1 MDLHNYITMIKGEAG
16 IPHSI
21 RVGRFTVK
29 SYLVKMAAQ
38 VEQHRWL
45 VLDLQQKTMSWF
57 VDNNAQVETPEGRQP
72 IHDDRLVSA
81 ALVSV
86 YDELIA
92 EGKMRV
98 GQAKSAVIPP
108 VDPLAAISS

>member
-1 MDLHNYITMIKGEAG
+1 MPPDGQFERDL
-16 IPHSI
+16 
-21 RVGRFTVK
+21 
-29 SYLVKMAAQ
+29 
-38 VEQHRWL
+38 
-45 VLDLQQKTMSWF
+45 SWF

-86 YDELIA
+86 YDEIIA

-108 VDPLAAISS
+108 VDPLAEINN